1 MAEGTSLENIIM
13 KSEDLINQHKLDAGG
28 CGLVSLCHHRI
39 HGLVVLKT
47 VYTGYMHTQSNEKLL
62 EEGKIMH
69 MLKNDRVVKLLGLI
83 LENENYSLVMEYI
96 RNGHLLTVLQQVE
109 VPLSVKTRFILEIIE
124 GMSYLHDQKVVHKDL
139 KPENILVDED
149 FHIKIADLGLAT
161 FNRWSKLTK
170 EQSKLQRKYMHQSTG
185 SYKSNAGTLIY
196 MAPEHL
202 RSLNARPTEKSD
214 VYSFGIVTWVIFT
227 NKEPY
232 ENALNDEQIS
242 YCVKKS
248 ERPCLEELPEECPP
262 EALDLMQQCWDDNP
276 DKRPLFKECDCQFR
290 PFYTLKQM
298 MHVEKDVD
306 KMKSEFERP
315 NVIVERMASLQL
327 DCVAEPPSLQPR
339 DQPLSLHS
347 SQGFITTNQVDES
360 LFGPALNEPIESED
374 PRQDETLERKL
385 QNEINYHQNG
395 SRLDNI
401 GSQSYTPKSSLEE
414 RSKKVFNEASG
425 MNHIPA
431 ASGFTNSPIAGNF
444 ETPFYPAS
452 HFNNWQDIYQRPDQN
467 RGYVPVGSYG
477 QTSLSQNSNTDW
489 KEKNPTPETG
499 AQSSHPRSQLFARD
513 DRTGVVDNGL
523 NVSISNSNSIQ
534 IGNHNTLSVISNR
547 PKPRPEYITR
557 TSNSSVEDLAAFECQ
572 TIVNDNHL
580 QLLRENLSKK
590 WKLFA
595 RHLGFR
601 EPEID
606 EIDHDYERDGLQEK
620 VHQTL
625 HKWKMREGSKNA
637 TVGKVAKALF
647 LLGESELMHALMKM
661 EECWNSSPD

>member
-1 MAEGTSLENIIM
+1 MAEGISLDDIVM
-13 KSEDLINQHKLDAGG
+13 KSEDLITHQKLDSGG
-28 CGLVSLCHHRI
+28 YGLVSLCHHRF

-47 VYTGYMHTQSNEKLL
+47 VYTGHMHSQYNEKLL

-83 LENENYSLVMEYI
+83 LENGNYSLVMEYI
-96 RNGHLLTVLQQVE
+96 SNGNLLTVLEKVE
-109 VPLSVKTRFILEIIE
+109 VPLSVKARFILEIIE
-124 GMSYLHDQKVVHKDL
+124 GMSYLHDKKVVHKDL

-149 FHIKIADLGLAT
+149 FHIKIADLGVAT

-202 RSLNARPTEKSD
+202 RSLNAKPTEKSD
-214 VYSFGIVTWVIFT
+214 VFSFGIVVW
-227 NKEPY
+227 
-232 ENALNDEQIS
+232 
-242 YCVKKS
+242 
-248 ERPCLEELPEECPP
+248 
-262 EALDLMQQCWDDNP
+262 
-276 DKRPLFKECDCQFR
+276 
-290 PFYTLKQM
+290 
-298 MHVEKDVD
+298 
-306 KMKSEFERP
+306 SEFERP
-315 NVIVERMASLQL
+315 NVIVERMASLQV
-327 DCVAEPPSLQPR
+327 DCVAEPPSIQPR

-360 LFGPALNEPIESED
+360 LFGPAPNEPIESED

-385 QNEINYHQNG
+385 QNEMNYHQIG

-401 GSQSYTPKSSLEE
+401 GDQSYTPKSSLEE
-414 RSKKVFNEASG
+414 KSKKVFNEPSG
-425 MNHIPA
+425 VNHVPA
-431 ASGFTNSPIAGNF
+431 TSGFTHSPFASNF
-444 ETPFYPAS
+444 ENPPYLAS
-452 HFNNWQDIYQRPDQN
+452 HFSNWQDFYQRSPYDQS
-467 RGYVPVGSYG
+467 RGYVPVGVYG
-477 QTSLSQNSNTDW
+477 PTSSSQSSNAAWQD
-489 KEKNPTPETG
+489 KNPTPESG
-499 AQSSHPRSQLFARD
+499 MQSAYEQQTSHQFARD
-513 DRTGVVDNGL
+513 ARTGVAESGL

-534 IGNHNTLSVISNR
+534 IGNNNTLSVISS
-547 PKPRPEYITR
+547 KTKTRPEYISR

-572 TIVNDNHL
+572 TIVKDDHL

-625 HKWKMREGSKNA
+625 HKWIMKEGSKNA
-637 TVGKVAKALF
+637 TVGKVAKALS
-647 LLGESELMHALMKM
+647 LVGESELMHALMNV
-661 EECWNSSPD
+661 EAS

>member
-1 MAEGTSLENIIM
+1 MAEGISLDDIVM
-13 KSEDLINQHKLDAGG
+13 KSEDLITHQKLDSGG
-28 CGLVSLCHHRI
+28 YGLVSLCHHRF

-47 VYTGYMHTQSNEKLL
+47 VYTGHMHSQYNEKLL

-83 LENENYSLVMEYI
+83 LENGNYSLVMEYI
-96 RNGHLLTVLQQVE
+96 SNGNLLTVLEKVE
-109 VPLSVKTRFILEIIE
+109 VPLSVKARFILEIIE
-124 GMSYLHDQKVVHKDL
+124 GMSYLHDKKVVHKDL

-149 FHIKIADLGLAT
+149 FHIKIADLGVAT

-202 RSLNARPTEKSD
+202 RSLNAKPTEKSD
-214 VYSFGIVTWVIFT
+214 VFSFGIVVWVIFT

-232 ENALNDEQIS
+232 ENALNEDQIS
-242 YCVKKS
+242 YCVTKK
-248 ERPCLEELPEECPP
+248 ERPSLEDLPEECPP

-276 DKRPLFKECDCQFR
+276 DSRPLFKECDCKFR

-298 MHVEKDVD
+298 MHVEKDVG

-315 NVIVERMASLQL
+315 NVIVERMASLQV
-327 DCVAEPPSLQPR
+327 DCVAEPPSIQPR

-360 LFGPALNEPIESED
+360 LFGPAPNEPIESED

-385 QNEINYHQNG
+385 QNEMNYHQIG

-401 GSQSYTPKSSLEE
+401 GDQSYTPKSSLEE
-414 RSKKVFNEASG
+414 KSKKVFNEPSG
-425 MNHIPA
+425 VNHVPA
-431 ASGFTNSPIAGNF
+431 TSGFTHSPFASNF
-444 ETPFYPAS
+444 ENPPYLAS
-452 HFNNWQDIYQRPDQN
+452 HFSNWQDFYQRSPYDQS
-467 RGYVPVGSYG
+467 RGYVPVGVYG
-477 QTSLSQNSNTDW
+477 PTSSSQSSNAAWQD
-489 KEKNPTPETG
+489 KNPTPESG
-499 AQSSHPRSQLFARD
+499 MQSAYEQQTSHQFARD
-513 DRTGVVDNGL
+513 ARTGVAESGL

-534 IGNHNTLSVISNR
+534 IGNNNTLSVISS
-547 PKPRPEYITR
+547 KTKTRPEYISR

-572 TIVNDNHL
+572 TIVKDDHL

-625 HKWKMREGSKNA
+625 HKWIMKEGSKNA
-637 TVGKVAKALF
+637 TVGKVAKALS
-647 LLGESELMHALMKM
+647 LVGESELMHALMNV
-661 EECWNSSPD
+661 EAS